1 MKTSFCRLL
10 ALMKAS
16 SPSRRTV
23 AMQHGFTL
31 VELLMAVALGSVVLA
46 SLGGFLL
53 VSELRVSAKIQRN
66 LASKDAATRAIHLMR
81 EEALLSSYIRGP
93 VVPASDF
100 CDDAPLAYVQRG
112 DPTGKL
118 TICYKLLDSKNP
130 PSDLP
135 DIYQNA
141 FDGQCVLLRKGPS
154 YKPNGDLD
162 TSSDSVIQVLLV
174 GPAQPCTFTVALTS
188 TITLGASTYSRNA
201 DIQLK
206 LDSSKPYSFSAR
218 VPSNP
223 AYDGNDF
230 YQYTCSS
237 EESQAG
243 SCSYAD
249 LAVLHLKQAKD
260 YVGATSKENIVYF
273 DNPASAYTLLDQRS
287 GSASCTYAQCY
298 VEERRGG
305 LGVQLSFVDALVFTD
320 KEIRP
325 R

>member
-1 MKTSFCRLL
+1 
-10 ALMKAS
+10 
-16 SPSRRTV
+16 
-23 AMQHGFTL
+23 
-31 VELLMAVALGSVVLA
+31 
-46 SLGGFLL
+46 
-53 VSELRVSAKIQRN
+53 
-66 LASKDAATRAIHLMR
+66 
-81 EEALLSSYIRGP
+81 
-93 VVPASDF
+93 
-100 CDDAPLAYVQRG
+100 
-112 DPTGKL
+112 
-118 TICYKLLDSKNP
+118 
-130 PSDLP
+130 
-135 DIYQNA
+135 
-141 FDGQCVLLRKGPS
+141 
-154 YKPNGDLD
+154 
-162 TSSDSVIQVLLV
+162 V

-188 TITLGASTYSRNA
+188 TIALGAATYSRNA